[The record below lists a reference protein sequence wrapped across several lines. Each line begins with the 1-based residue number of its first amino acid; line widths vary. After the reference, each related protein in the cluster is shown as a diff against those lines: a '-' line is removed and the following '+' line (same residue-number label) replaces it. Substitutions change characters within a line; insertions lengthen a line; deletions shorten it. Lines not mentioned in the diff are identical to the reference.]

1 MKKFLVIHTKDIL
14 LVICFLLCFSLKG
27 KAQTRIVE
35 IETNFGN
42 MRFKLYN
49 DTPKHRDEFL
59 KLAGEGYYDGTLF
72 YRVIQDFLIQ
82 GGSKSSRNARPGAI
96 IGYGDP
102 DYTVD
107 DEIRANHFHE
117 KGALCAPRQPDKINP
132 FKQSDISQFY
142 IVKGKVYSK
151 GALDTMEIAV
161 NRPIRSK
168 IIYDVLTPSVRE
180 KLKQLKKEHKVTEFK
195 KLAGQLK
202 QDIASKMNLATGIL
216 NFTEE
221 QRKSYTTKG
230 GYPAL
235 DGQYTVFGQCISGFS
250 VIDKIASLKTDKNHR
265 PYNDVKIH
273 VKIIQ

>member
-1 MKKFLVIHTKDIL
+1 MKKTIFVYAKYIPLIIWFLF
-14 LVICFLLCFSLKG
+14 CFTLNG
-27 KAQTRIVE
+27 KAQTHIVE

-59 KLAGEGYYDGTLF
+59 KLAGEGYYDNTLF
-72 YRVIQDFLIQ
+72 YRVIENFLIQ
-82 GGSKSSRNARPGAI
+82 GGSRSSRNAPAGAK

-107 DEIRANHFHE
+107 DEIIANHFHG

-142 IVKGKVYSK
+142 IVKGKVYSQ

-168 IIYDVLTPSVRE
+168 IIYEVLTPSVRE
-180 KLKQLKKEHKVTEFK
+180 KLKKLKKEHKVTEFR
-195 KLAGQLK
+195 KLAGQVK

-221 QRKSYTTKG
+221 QRKIYTTKG

-235 DGQYTVFGQCISGFS
+235 DGQYTIFGQCISGFS
-250 VIDKIASLKTDKNHR
+250 VIDKIAALKTDKNHR
-265 PYNDVKIH
+265 PYTDVKIH

>member
-1 MKKFLVIHTKDIL
+1 MKKFVAIQTKAIILVF
-14 LVICFLLCFSLKG
+14 CFLLCFTLNG
-27 KAQTRIVE
+27 KAQTHIVE

-59 KLAGEGYYDGTLF
+59 KLANEGYYENTLF
-72 YRVIQDFLIQ
+72 YRVIQNFLIQ
-82 GGSKSSRNARPGAI
+82 GGSKSSRNAPAGKR

-107 DEIRANHFHE
+107 DEISANHFHE

-142 IVKGKVYSK
+142 IVKGSIYSQ
-151 GALDTMEIAV
+151 GALDTLEMAV

-168 IIYDVLTPSVRE
+168 IISEVLTPSVRE
-180 KLKQLKKEHKVTEFK
+180 KLKQLKKKNKVAEFRELAK
-195 KLAGQLK
+195 KVK
-202 QDIASKMNLATGIL
+202 QDIASKMVLNPGIL
-216 NFTEE
+216 KFTEN

-235 DGQYTVFGQCISGFS
+235 DGKYTVFGQCISGFS
-250 VIDKIASLKTDKNHR
+250 IIDKIAALKTDKNHR
-265 PYNDVKIH
+265 PYIDVKIH